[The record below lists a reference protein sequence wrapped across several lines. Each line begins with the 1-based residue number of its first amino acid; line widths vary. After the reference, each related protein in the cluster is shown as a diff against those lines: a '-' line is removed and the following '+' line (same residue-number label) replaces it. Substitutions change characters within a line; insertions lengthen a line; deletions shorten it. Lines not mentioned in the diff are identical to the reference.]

1 MAMFLVAIPAV
12 AHHSP
17 ARFLEDQ
24 IVAVHGRVLRLDWKN
39 PHVYLV
45 VEDDKGVE
53 WLFETNATSNLTRL
67 GWSRDSFVNGD
78 VVTVRALANRDPD
91 KTHAMLLSAV
101 AANGTTYSTRVAR
114 LNAGVNGANES
125 ADSLGGV
132 WQGDAELAFKLLFG
146 VINHPTTDK
155 AEAARARYDES
166 MDPITE
172 CITWPTPRLV
182 AWGAFYLLEF
192 DVSDSVVLMR
202 SEFDRLERVIYMD
215 GREHPV
221 DGERTSQGHSIGWWE
236 DDTLVVDTRLFAD
249 SVSPVADGI
258 PSGAQK
264 HVVERYTLTD
274 DGRRIDVGIFL
285 EDPEYLA
292 EPFSAT
298 LLLNYLPN
306 QEMLSFDCDPAVS
319 KRFIQ

>member
-1 MAMFLVAIPAV
+1 MFVLPAF

-24 IVAVHGRVLRLDWKN
+24 VVAVHGKVLRLDWKN

-67 GWSRDSFVNGD
+67 GWSKDSFTNGD

-101 AANGTTYSTRVAR
+101 AANGKNYTTRVAK
-114 LNAGVNGANES
+114 LSVGNGADGET
-125 ADSLGGV
+125 ADSLNGV

-146 VINHPTTDK
+146 VINHPTTEK
-155 AEAARARYDES
+155 AEVARALYDES

-192 DVSDSVVLMR
+192 EIADNAIRMR
-202 SEFDRLERVIYMD
+202 SEFDRLERIIHTD

-221 DGERTSQGHSIGWWE
+221 GGERTSQGHSIGWWE
-236 DDTLVVDTRLFAD
+236 GDTLVVDTRLFAD

-274 DGRRIDVGIFL
+274 DGTQVDVEILL

-292 EPFSAT
+292 EVFSAKLT
-298 LLLNYLPN
+298 LNYLPN
-306 QEMLSFDCDPAVS
+306 QEMLPFDCDPAVS